1 MKVPQFAPFFSDSDY
16 QSIHSCFEKNWIT
29 EGPKAAEFTS
39 KLLELTGAKY
49 GVLAPNGTLGL
60 YLALRS
66 VGIGPGDE
74 VIVPDFTFIGSANAV
89 EMTGATPVFIDVNR
103 KNFQIDVS
111 YADTLISPK
120 TKAIMPVHIYGT
132 AADMDSVVSFA
143 KKHKLLIVE
152 DAAQAIGV
160 HYKGKHAGTFGDVGV
175 FSFFADKTITTGE
188 GGFIITNNEET
199 YNSLLYLRN
208 QGRIN
213 RGTFIHPEIGYNFRM
228 TDIQCAIGISQ
239 LSKLEFIKKRK
250 AEIKEMYISF
260 LKPIDELTFFEP
272 DAESEWIPFRVGVLC
287 KEAHDLMKYLTQ
299 AEIET
304 RTFFYPLHKQPCY
317 KTLLEKRNLSDA
329 DFPNAVFGYEHGVC
343 LPTFPSLK
351 EEQIAYVCNT
361 IINFYGKH

>member
-1 MKVPQFAPFFSDSDY
+1 
-16 QSIHSCFEKNWIT
+16 
-29 EGPKAAEFTS
+29 
-39 KLLELTGAKY
+39 
-49 GVLAPNGTLGL
+49 
-60 YLALRS
+60 LRS
-66 VGIGPGDE
+66 IGIGSGDE

-103 KNFQIDVS
+103 KNFQIDLS
-111 YADTLISPK
+111 LADKLISPS

-132 AADMDSVVSFA
+132 VADMDAVKSFA
-143 KKHKLLIVE
+143 KKHDILIVE

-160 HYKGKHAGTFGDVGV
+160 HYKGQHAGTFGDVGV

-199 YNSLLYLRN
+199 YNNLLYLRN

-239 LSKLEFIKKRK
+239 LSKFDFIKKRK
-250 AEIKEMYISF
+250 AEIKEMYFS
-260 LKPIDELTFFEP
+260 LLMPLEELTFFEP
-272 DAESEWIPFRVGVLC
+272 DAEAEWIPFRVGVLTND
-287 KEAHDLMKYLTQ
+287 AHELMKFLTQ

-317 KTLLEKRNLSDA
+317 RSLLEKMNLFDK
-329 DFPNAVFGYEHGVC
+329 DFPNTIFGYEHGVC
-343 LPTFPSLK
+343 LPTFPSLT
-351 EEQIAYVCNT
+351 EEQINYVCKT
-361 IINFYGKH
+361 ILNYYGK